1 MTLVR
6 ANALARTGPV
16 RRASPLTGTGLLL
29 RQILRR
35 DRVRMLVW
43 LGSIAAFTAYFTAAL
58 TYVFDE
64 AALAAR
70 AAIMQTPTGIVMGG
84 PGYGTDDYTP
94 AVAMANEG
102 TMWIIAGL
110 AIMSV
115 VHVVR
120 HTRAEE
126 ETGRVELVR
135 AAPVGCHAPAVAA
148 LTALVGHLVLIA
160 AVSAALMIAAGE
172 DLAVADAVA
181 MMLGCAA
188 SALVFGA
195 AALVACQVTSHAR
208 AATGIGLAVFALA
221 VVVRAAGDVQELG
234 GSALSWFSPIAWA
247 QQMRAFVDLRWWP
260 IALSLAAALALVAV
274 AALLANRRDI
284 GAGLVAPRPGR
295 ATARGSLRSPLA
307 LAWIQQRG
315 GLAWTAVGMGLMF
328 FATGTM
334 MTSLDEM
341 VADVVATNPAL
352 GQLFGTD
359 PAAFTVTFLGMM
371 ALFIGVGAGA
381 YAVVAGRRPA
391 GEESSGRLEL
401 LLSGPVSRWRW
412 LGAQTLVAGAG
423 SVAIVAVSTYAMWAG
438 ALAAGVEDP
447 GPGDYA
453 LVAASYAAATLVF
466 LGLTTALYGWAPRLA
481 GAGWLL
487 LAFAFFAGFFG
498 ELFELPEWV
507 QGVSPFHWLPDAF
520 GDEYDAAAPLGL
532 AAVAFALIAVG
543 LAGFR
548 RRDLCA
554 G

>member
-1 MTLVR
+1 MTVVS

-16 RRASPLTGTGLLL
+16 RRESPLVGTGLFL
-29 RQILRR
+29 RHILRR

-43 LGSIAAFTAYFTAAL
+43 LGSIAAFTAYFTVAL
-58 TYVFDE
+58 TNVFDE

-94 AVAMANEG
+94 AAAMANEG

-110 AIMSV
+110 AIMSI

-126 ETGRVELVR
+126 ETGRIELVR
-135 AAPVGCHAPAVAA
+135 AAPVGRHAPAVAA
-148 LTALVGHLVLIA
+148 LAALVGHLLVTA
-160 AVSAALMIAAGE
+160 AVSASLMLVAGE
-172 DLAVADAVA
+172 DLAVADAFA

-195 AALVACQVTSHAR
+195 AALVACQVTAHAR
-208 AATGIGLAVFALA
+208 AATGIALA
-221 VVVRAAGDVQELG
+221 AFAVCVVVRAAGDVAERG
-234 GSALSWFSPIAWA
+234 GSLLSWFSPIAWA

-260 IALSLAAALALVAV
+260 IALSLAAALVLLAAAAV
-274 AALLANRRDI
+274 LANRRDV
-284 GAGLVAPRPGR
+284 GAGLIAPRPGR
-295 ATARGSLRSPLA
+295 SGARWSLRSPVA

-315 GLAWTAVGMGLMF
+315 GLLWTAIGMGLMF
-328 FATGTM
+328 FGTGTM

-341 VADVVATNPAL
+341 VADVVDTNPVL
-352 GQLFGTD
+352 GQLFGAD
-359 PAAFTVTFLGMM
+359 PSAFAVSFLGIM

-381 YAVVAGRRPA
+381 YAVVMGRRPG
-391 GEESSGRLEL
+391 GEEASGRLEL
-401 LLSGPVSRWRW
+401 LLAGPVSRWRW

-423 SVAIVAVSTYAMWAG
+423 AIAIVAVSTYAMWAG
-438 ALAAGVEDP
+438 ARVAGVEEP
-447 GPGDYA
+447 GAGDYT
-453 LVAASYAAATLVF
+453 LVAASYAAAALVF

-498 ELFELPEWV
+498 QLFDLPEWV
-507 QGVSPFHWLPDAF
+507 QGISPFHWLPDAF
-520 GDEYDAAAPLGL
+520 GDEYDAAGPLGL
-532 AAVAFALIAVG
+532 AAVMLALIATG

-548 RRDLCA
+548 RRELRA